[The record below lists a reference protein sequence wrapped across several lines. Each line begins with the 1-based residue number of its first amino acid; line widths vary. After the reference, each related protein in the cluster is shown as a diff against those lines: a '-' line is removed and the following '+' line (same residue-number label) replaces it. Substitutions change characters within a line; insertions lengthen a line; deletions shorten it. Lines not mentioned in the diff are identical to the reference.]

1 MTMPQAEATSVSRQ
15 ISINAPASKVY
26 KYLTDASL
34 IAEWMGQMAVF
45 DPVPGGDYR
54 VVINDSTIAKGNVV
68 ELIENE
74 KVVFTFG
81 WEAEGNP
88 VTPGS
93 STVEITL
100 EESGGSTSVTLTHT
114 GLPEGTAISHGEGW
128 EHYLARLHTVAE
140 GGYPG
145 VDPLIASA
153 GG

>member
-1 MTMPQAEATSVSRQ
+1 
-15 ISINAPASKVY
+15 
-26 KYLTDASL
+26 
-34 IAEWMGQMAVF
+34 MAVF

-88 VTPGS
+88 VTPGY

-140 GGYPG
+140 GGDPG